1 MRIFRGILSV
11 PQNIIMDLNNVDTKY
26 NLNNNNNN
34 NRILHLK
41 CGSGAKEVIISRT
54 ITENIPS

>member
-1 MRIFRGILSV
+1 
-11 PQNIIMDLNNVDTKY
+11 MDLNNVDTKY